1 MPVGPPATSAVV
13 SDPSAL
19 RAITQ
24 PDVPVPVQSAV
35 RPKKKKSVPP
45 APTLGLRNSVH
56 PVQRAVVEFTSC
68 AEKVGVLFITYFPPT
83 RVNPPNAYCQGV
95 LSAAPVPHS
104 RTVPVVG
111 SLK

>member
-24 PDVPVPVQSAV
+24 PDVPVPEQSAV
-35 RPKKKKSVPP
+35 KPKKKKSVPP
-45 APTLGLRNSVH
+45 TPTLGLRNSVH
-56 PVQRAVVEFTSC
+56 PVQRAVVEISNC
-68 AEKVGVLFITYFPPT
+68 AEKVGFVFMTYLPAT
-83 RVNPPNAYCQGV
+83 RVKPPKAYCQGV
-95 LSAAPVPHS
+95 SSAAPVPHS
-104 RTVPVVG
+104 RSVPVVG